1 MHSELIKSTLFAD
14 FYQLYPKKFQNK
26 TNGVT
31 PRRWI
36 VCANR
41 KLSQLYTEQCS
52 DYWMLDMTKLRT
64 LASKV
69 DDM

>member
-1 MHSELIKSTLFAD
+1 MM
-14 FYQLYPKKFQNK
+14 YPKKFQNK

-41 KLSQLYTEQCS
+41 KLSDLYIEECS
-52 DYWMLDMTKLRT
+52 DYWMLDLSLLRS
-64 LASKV
+64 LAVKA
-69 DDM
+69 DNAEF